1 MAGDRYFIKDQKAT
15 YFLTLTVVKWIDIFT
30 RVDYRNVIIDSL
42 NYCIKEKG
50 LVLNSWVIMSNH
62 IHLIGRVENE
72 IGMSG
77 FLRDFKKYTSKE
89 IAKLIVEIPE
99 SRRDWLL
106 DKFAFEARRTG
117 RAKFYKIWKDDNHAV
132 DLTNNPISV
141 LEKIEY
147 IHMNPVV
154 GRWVE
159 NPEDYLYSSAIDYAK
174 VTGKGMI
181 KIELV

>member
-30 RVDYRNVIIDSL
+30 RVDYRDVMVDSL
-42 NYCIKEKG
+42 NYCIREKG

-62 IHLIGRVENE
+62 IHLICRVESE

-89 IAKLIVEIPE
+89 IAKLIVEISE

-106 DKFAFEARRTG
+106 DKFSFEARRTG
-117 RAKFYKIWKDDNHAV
+117 RAKYYKIWKDDNHAI
-132 DLTNNPISV
+132 DLTNNSISV

-159 NPEDYLYSSAIDYAK
+159 NPEDYLYSSANDYCN
-174 VTGKGMI
+174 GKGLV
-181 KIELV
+181 KIELVEA

>member
-15 YFLTLTVVKWIDIFT
+15 YFLTLTVVNWIDIFT
-30 RVDYRNVIIDSL
+30 RVDYRDAVVDSL
-42 NYCIKEKG
+42 NYCINEKG
-50 LVLNSWVIMSNH
+50 LILNSWVIMSNH
-62 IHLIGRVENE
+62 IHLIGRVENK

-117 RAKFYKIWKDDNHAV
+117 RAKFYKIWKDDNHAI

-159 NPEDYLYSSAIDYAK
+159 NPEDYLYSSALDYSN
-174 VTGKGMI
+174 GKGMV